1 MRYLITFS
9 YDGNNFN
16 GYQRL
21 KNKKT
26 VQGVLESAL
35 TKLNNKPVFIYSSG
49 RTDKCVHAKGQTAH
63 FDLDITISCDNIKK
77 YLNKILN
84 GEIYVFFV
92 EEVSNEFH
100 ARYNCLK
107 KEYRYY
113 INIGTFDVFKRNYIY
128 QYNNIL
134 DINKMNEAKNLFLGK
149 HDFKSFCNDAKE
161 RNNFERTIEKIEINK
176 YDDIIEIIIVGD
188 GFLKQ
193 MIRNIVGVL
202 IKVGENKIDKNKINE
217 IFENKTRCYNIK
229 SVPGCG
235 LYLWKVWYK

>member
-16 GYQRL
+16 GYQRQ

-26 VQGVLESAL
+26 VQGVLENAL
-35 TKLNNKPVFIYSSG
+35 TTLNNNPVIIYSSG
-49 RTDKCVHAKGQTAH
+49 RTDKFVHAKGQTAH
-63 FDLDITISCDNIKK
+63 FDLDITISCNNIKK

-84 GEIYVFFV
+84 GEIYIFFV

-113 INIGTFDVFKRNYIY
+113 INTGVFDVFKRNYIY
-128 QYNNIL
+128 QYNNNL
-134 DINKMNEAKNLFLGK
+134 DLDRMNEAKNLLLGK
-149 HDFKSFCNDAKE
+149 HDFRAFCNDAKE
-161 RNNFERTIEKIEINK
+161 RNNFERIIEKIEINK
-176 YDDIIEIIIVGD
+176 YDDIIEIIIVGN

-202 IKVGENKIDKNKINE
+202 IKVGENKIDINKINE
-217 IFENKTRCYNIK
+217 ILENKTRCYNIK